1 MKTNITADA
10 ASRRKGLS
18 GRIKKDWTKYHTV
31 YLMVVPVLAF
41 YTVFCYVPMYGA
53 LIAFQDYS
61 PAAGMMGSEWVGLKH
76 FITFFNDPNFGRL
89 IRNTLSIS
97 ILSLIFGFPAPMIFA
112 LLINEIR
119 QNKFKRVVQTISY
132 IPHFISLVVICGL
145 IKDFVARDGFIT
157 ILISNLTGME
167 PTNLLNNPS
176 YYYPIYILSSIWQG
190 MGWDAIIYIAAL
202 SAVDVSLYEAAT
214 IDGAGKW
221 KQVLHVTI
229 PTILPTI
236 IIMFIMRV
244 GNLLNVGY
252 EKTLLLYN
260 PLTYEVADIISSSV
274 YRMAF
279 ETQQWSYS
287 TAVGLFNSAVNFIL
301 VIIVNKICDR
311 VSGTALW

>member
-31 YLMVVPVLAF
+31 YLMVVPVLVF
-41 YTVFCYVPMYGA
+41 YIVFCYVPMYGA

-260 PLTYEVADIISSSV
+260 PLTYERADIISSSV

>member
-1 MKTNITADA
+1 MQGKK
-10 ASRRKGLS
+10 RRVGYY
-18 GRIKKDWTKYHTV
+18 IKRDWILYAMLILPMAYYIVFKY
-31 YLMVVPVLAF
+31 A
-41 YTVFCYVPMYGA
+41 PMYGVTV
-53 LIAFQDYS
+53 AFKNYNIFQ
-61 PAAGMMGSEWVGLKH
+61 GVMGSEWVGLKH

-157 ILISNLTGME
+157 ILIAHLTGME

-260 PLTYEVADIISSSV
+260 PLTYERADIISSSV

>member
-1 MKTNITADA
+1 MKTNITAGA

-31 YLMVVPVLAF
+31 YLMVVPVLVF
-41 YTVFCYVPMYGA
+41 YIVFCYVPMYGA

-260 PLTYEVADIISSSV
+260 PLTYERADIISSSV

>member
-10 ASRRKGLS
+10 ANRRKGLS

-31 YLMVVPVLAF
+31 YLMVVPVLVF
-41 YTVFCYVPMYGA
+41 YIVFCYVPMYGA

-260 PLTYEVADIISSSV
+260 PLTYERADIISSSV

>member
-1 MKTNITADA
+1 
-10 ASRRKGLS
+10 
-18 GRIKKDWTKYHTV
+18 
-31 YLMVVPVLAF
+31 MVVPVLVF
-41 YTVFCYVPMYGA
+41 YIVFCYVPMYGA

-221 KQVLHVTI
+221 KQILHVTI

-260 PLTYEVADIISSSV
+260 PLTYERADIISSSV